1 MDETLQA
8 DEGAVRSQWFGAAA
22 DVTSL
27 NSLGALDSP
36 AGELVDARAGDVMR
50 AVHHKL
56 APENFELFERLRTGD
71 LPDDLKGLSGKE
83 LDYAQVEREQ
93 ALVQQHLDEELAK
106 LPEAERAE
114 VTAAL
119 SRLINL
125 EGVERLLADAGFA
138 DPQVRAAVE
147 SVFDDGGFDFSK
159 KLHREMLG
167 KAMID
172 LRYEALK

>member
-1 MDETLQA
+1 MVPVGFGVVMANSSHATRDGAGPVSSLRSRLDNGAPVVETRAYAEPMPTMDRE
-8 DEGAVRSQWFGAAA
+8 RAA
-22 DVTSL
+22 L
-27 NSLGALDSP
+27 LLGVA
-36 AGELVDARAGDVMR
+36 VDAG
-50 AVHHKL
+50 
-56 APENFELFERLRTGD
+56 
-71 LPDDLKGLSGKE
+71 
-83 LDYAQVEREQ
+83 
-93 ALVQQHLDEELAK
+93 
-106 LPEAERAE
+106 RAE